1 MNNKITI
8 EQATKQISEGFSSIY
23 SKDDVLHLLS
33 VLETSDSFT
42 ITDEMVKD
50 LSSDIAESLE
60 NEGTDIVDDYTL
72 SMNYKEVELDSIDL
86 NVSKIQSAVQD
97 ALETYIDN
105 NCINFFLDVL
115 KYDRNFVYLNSGVND
130 LNDNIKLCNSSYIL
144 LDVCINTSPK

>member
-8 EQATKQISEGFSSIY
+8 EEAIKQISEGFSSIY

-42 ITDEMVKD
+42 ITDEMVKG
-50 LSSDIAESLE
+50 LSSDIAEALE
-60 NEGTDIVDDYTL
+60 NEGTDIVDDYAL

-86 NVSKIQSAVQD
+86 NESKIRAAVKD

-105 NCINFFLDVL
+105 NKSDC
-115 KYDRNFVYLNSGVND
+115 
-130 LNDNIKLCNSSYIL
+130 
-144 LDVCINTSPK
+144 